1 MSLSLLLISLFTF
14 VELNCENLFDYQH
27 DEGFNDYEYLPEG
40 AKKWDRNRYW
50 QKLNNIARELVACG
64 SEGDGGLAWTLPDMI
79 ALTEVEN
86 DSVIHDLTRRSLLRG
101 AGYEYVMTQSADERG
116 IDVALLYSPFSFRML
131 SHYSLSVTPPE
142 GKHATRDIL
151 YAKGLLVT
159 GDTLHVM
166 VVHAPSRVDGE
177 HATCPYRLRVA
188 ERVIH
193 TIDSLAQYDQ
203 AAKVVVAGDFNDY
216 VGDSALVKLC
226 TRHLVNVTQEA
237 KGTNGAK
244 GTYKFRGKWGSLDH
258 VLVSPAMHLSFLDS
272 RICDEPFLLE
282 DDERYGGK
290 QPLRNFN
297 GPRWKRGFSDHLPL
311 IVRFEL
317 KKN

>member
-1 MSLSLLLISLFTF
+1 MSLSLLLVSLFTF

-27 DEGFNDYEYLPEG
+27 DEGFNDYEYLPTA
-40 AKKWDRNRYW
+40 AKKWERNRYW
-50 QKLNNIARELVACG
+50 NKLNNIARELVACG
-64 SEGDGGLAWTLPDMI
+64 EENEGWTLPDMI

-86 DSVIHDLTRRSLLRG
+86 DTVMRDLTRRSLLRG
-101 AGYEYVMTQSADERG
+101 AGYEYVMTRSADERG

-131 SHYSLSVTPPE
+131 SHYALSVTPPE

-177 HATCPYRLRVA
+177 RATRPFRLRVA
-188 ERVIH
+188 DRVEQA
-193 TIDSLAQYDQ
+193 IDSLMAYDHE
-203 AAKVVVAGDFNDY
+203 ARVVVAGDFNDY
-216 VGDSALVKLC
+216 VGDSALSRLC
-226 TRHLVNVTQEA
+226 ARLLVNATLEA

-258 VLVSPAMHLSFLDS
+258 VLVSPAMHASFHDC

-311 IVRFEL
+311 IVRFDL
-317 KKN
+317 QK

>member
-1 MSLSLLLISLFTF
+1 MSLSLLLVSLFTF

-64 SEGDGGLAWTLPDMI
+64 SEGDGGQAWTLPDMI

-86 DSVIHDLTRRSLLRG
+86 DSVIHDLTRRSLLRN
-101 AGYEYVMTQSADERG
+101 AGYEYVMTHSADERG
-116 IDVALLYSPFSFRML
+116 IDVALLYSPFSFRL
-131 SHYSLSVTPPE
+131 LGQYALRVVPPE

-151 YAKGLLVT
+151 YAKGLVLS

-177 HATCPYRLRVA
+177 RATRPYRLRVA
-188 ERVIH
+188 ERVADA
-193 TIDSLAQYDQ
+193 IDSLRCHDPHAR
-203 AAKVVVAGDFNDY
+203 VLVAGDFNDY
-216 VGDSALVKLC
+216 DGDSALVRLC
-226 TRHLVNVTQEA
+226 SRQLVSVSQGA
-237 KGTNGAK
+237 KGKNGAK

-258 VLVSPAMHLSFLDS
+258 ILMSEALADWLHDC
-272 RICDEPFLLE
+272 RIVDEPFLLE
-282 DDERYGGK
+282 DDEKYGGK
-290 QPLRNFN
+290 QPLRNFK
-297 GPRWKRGFSDHLPL
+297 GPKWKRGFSDHLPL
-311 IVRFEL
+311 VARF
-317 KKN
+317 KW

>member
-1 MSLSLLLISLFTF
+1 MSLSLLLVSLFTF

-27 DEGFNDYEYLPEG
+27 DEGFNDYEYLPKA
-40 AKKWDRNRYW
+40 AKKWDKNRYW
-50 QKLNNIARELVACG
+50 NKLNNIARELVACG
-64 SEGDGGLAWTLPDMI
+64 EEGEGWTLPDMI

-86 DSVIHDLTRRSLLRG
+86 DSVLHDLTRRSLLRN
-101 AGYEYVMTQSADERG
+101 AGYEYVMTHSADERG
-116 IDVALLYSPFSFRML
+116 IDVALLYSPFSFRL
-131 SHYSLSVTPPE
+131 LGQYALRVVPPE

-151 YAKGLLVT
+151 YAKGLVLS

-177 HATCPYRLRVA
+177 RATRPYRLRVA
-188 ERVIH
+188 ERV
-193 TIDSLAQYDQ
+193 TDVIDSLRCHDPHAR
-203 AAKVVVAGDFNDY
+203 VLVAGDFNDY
-216 VGDSALVKLC
+216 DGDSALVMLC
-226 TRHLVNVTQEA
+226 SRQLVSVSQGA
-237 KGTNGAK
+237 KGKNGAK

-258 VLVSPAMHLSFLDS
+258 ILVSEALADS
-272 RICDEPFLLE
+272 LHDCRIVDEPFLLE

-311 IVRFEL
+311 VARFRW
-317 KKN
+317 